1 MDTRTFIDSLASGNS
16 AEAKEALSNLIS
28 AKAFDALEA
37 RKIEIAQNLFR
48 DQDQEE
54 DNQEEVQDEEQT
66 EEE

>member
-54 DNQEEVQDEEQT
+54 DQEEVQDEEQT
-66 EEE
+66 EE

>member
-1 MDTRTFIDSLASGNS
+1 MDTRAFIDSLASGNS

-54 DNQEEVQDEEQT
+54 GQEEVQDEEQT
-66 EEE
+66 EE